1 MQVARTW
8 GKHEARRS
16 SADMG
21 LSLLGIPFVAN
32 AISGS
37 GMTRLLTDKQRHEL
51 ESLST
56 RVDVPPRRVV
66 YREGTESTSIFICR
80 KGAFKAFRDLP
91 SGTRRVASFLFPGD
105 VFGLAENGRYVNTV
119 QAITDGRYNRIPLDS
134 LTAVLRHDA
143 ELQLVFLTKVTHA
156 LRESQRRAIIL
167 GRRSATGRLAMF
179 LKMLQ
184 RSVVA
189 PSPVDVIAVPMSRT
203 DIANYVGLS
212 AEAISRATAQ
222 LTREGIIKFQGLHAV
237 RILDRHRFRFL
248 AADI

>member
-1 MQVARTW
+1 M
-8 GKHEARRS
+8 GKTRGTPTP
-16 SADMG
+16 ADMG
-21 LSLLGIPFVAN
+21 LSLLGVPFVAN

-56 RVDVPPRRVV
+56 RFDVPPRRVV

-91 SGTRRVASFLFPGD
+91 SGRRRVAAFLFAGD
-105 VFGLAENGRYVNTV
+105 VFGLAENGRYVNSV

-143 ELQLVFLTKVTHA
+143 ELQLVFLCKVTHA

-184 RSVVA
+184 RTIV
-189 PSPVDVIAVPMSRT
+189 PSPSVDVIPVPMSRA

-212 AEAISRATAQ
+212 GRSDQ
-222 LTREGIIKFQGLHAV
+222 PS
-237 RILDRHRFRFL
+237 DRS
-248 AADI
+248 ADP

>member
-1 MQVARTW
+1 MT
-8 GKHEARRS
+8 RRS
-16 SADMG
+16 LADLG
-21 LSLLGIPFVAN
+21 PSLRGIPFVAN

-56 RVDVPPRRVV
+56 RVDVPPRRIV
-66 YREGTESTSIFICR
+66 YREGTVSNSIFICR
-80 KGAFKAFRDLP
+80 QGAFKAFRDLP
-91 SGTRRVASFLFPGD
+91 SGKRRVAAFLFAGD

-119 QAITDGRYNRIPLDS
+119 QAITEGRYNRIPLDS

-143 ELQLVFLTKVTHA
+143 ELQLVFLCKVTHA

-167 GRRSATGRLAMF
+167 GRRSATGRIAMF

-184 RSVVA
+184 RTVVA
-189 PSPVDVIAVPMSRT
+189 SPSADVIPVPMSRA

-222 LTREGIIKFQGLHAV
+222 LTREGIIKFQGQHSV
-237 RILDRHRFRFL
+237 CIVDRHRFRSL